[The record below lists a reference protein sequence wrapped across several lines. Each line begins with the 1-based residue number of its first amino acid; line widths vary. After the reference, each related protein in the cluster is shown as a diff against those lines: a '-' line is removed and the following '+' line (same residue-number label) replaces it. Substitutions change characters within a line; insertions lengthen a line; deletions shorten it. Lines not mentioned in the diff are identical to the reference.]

1 MAAIVGTT
9 TQRKKEKTWIF
20 FSPTLRLEFF
30 SAKSEPGVCS
40 WLTLCFFLSLRSL
53 FLSFFFFFLLS
64 ALHFANCTALL
75 PREKTEETRTDKESG
90 KESSWQAGDKRRET
104 FFFLPESP
112 KGEVS
117 KLIYNVM

>member
-1 MAAIVGTT
+1 LHGAAA
-9 TQRKKEKTWIF
+9 E
-20 FSPTLRLEFF
+20 
-30 SAKSEPGVCS
+30 
-40 WLTLCFFLSLRSL
+40 
-53 FLSFFFFFLLS
+53 
-64 ALHFANCTALL
+64 
-75 PREKTEETRTDKESG
+75 REDRRETRTDKESG

>member
-30 SAKSEPGVCS
+30 SAKSEPGVC
-40 WLTLCFFLSLRSL
+40 L
-53 FLSFFFFFLLS
+53 FLFLFPSFGS
-64 ALHFANCTALL
+64 ALCSLHGAAAE
-75 PREKTEETRTDKESG
+75 REDRRETRTDKESG